1 MTFVF
6 HFYHKKFVNFHNIVF
21 GQIFDPFFEEMQ
33 VLYVWFVHIKRETF
47 ISALSSREIL
57 FKIISK
63 NALKKTSK

>member
-1 MTFVF
+1 M
-6 HFYHKKFVNFHNIVF
+6 NFHNIVF